1 MTVVYYKDKNQAET
15 QQWWS
20 LCAEIRNLNFILS
33 TGGFLTS
40 CQKMAC
46 FSNVLKYILDQ
57 PRVSKERNHAQVEDP
72 TRLTQG
78 ALNITWTSGSKSSSL
93 NSASRV
99 VEIVSKDVKA
109 IQHAKVKGEFS
120 SIQCSSHFENVN
132 TLLNSIRKIPL
143 YKQKLN

>member
-1 MTVVYYKDKNQAET
+1 M
-15 QQWWS
+15 
-20 LCAEIRNLNFILS
+20 
-33 TGGFLTS
+33 TS

-57 PRVSKERNHAQVEDP
+57 PGVTKERNHAQVEDP

-78 ALNITWTSGSKSSSL
+78 APNFTWTSGSKYSSL

-109 IQHAKVKGEFS
+109 IQHAKVNDEFS
-120 SIQCSSHFENVN
+120 FIKCSSHF
-132 TLLNSIRKIPL
+132 
-143 YKQKLN
+143 